1 MIILKLSALNVS
13 NRIEKEEKTNHCLHL
28 SPYTIADKNLVMWS
42 FLVRKKMNNKSKIIF
57 KVLYLLISKV

>member
-28 SPYTIADKNLVMWS
+28 SPYTIADKNLVM
-42 FLVRKKMNNKSKIIF
+42 
-57 KVLYLLISKV
+57 